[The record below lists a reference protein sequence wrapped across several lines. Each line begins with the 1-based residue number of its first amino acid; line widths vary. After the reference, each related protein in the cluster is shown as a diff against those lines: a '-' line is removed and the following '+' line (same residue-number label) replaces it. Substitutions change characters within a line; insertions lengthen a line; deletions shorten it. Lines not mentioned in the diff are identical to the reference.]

1 MPIGNS
7 SIEPKDRPVIIV
19 GSKESLHQL
28 ALKLGTKNLAIS
40 IINPLRPFFDFKH
53 HSILFNIIQ
62 GITASNSEEQ
72 LLSMLGVL
80 EKVLDIKYKI
90 YWYDYPDAVR
100 LFTFDVGHTPREC
113 EILLQHP
120 INQDRYIVAPTYSH
134 RISREKEAAFRQL
147 AAALGAKEL
156 RLISAEI
163 KEKRGFLSSAIS
175 FQQAAAQVGISVD
188 FDQSGNLVKKVY
200 SRFGKP
206 DFPPNIPTDLQCWV
220 DSDPDLKTMAY
231 GRVNANLEYDRV
243 SLEFRESMGIG
254 GEIAA
259 KVWSRGLDLDGKY
272 EQIFHSVWQYE
283 IEYWSK

>member
-1 MPIGNS
+1 MPIGSS

-19 GSKESLHQL
+19 GSKEGIQQL
-28 ALKLGTKNLAIS
+28 AWKLGTKSIAIS
-40 IINPLRPFFDFKH
+40 TINPLRPFFNFKD
-53 HSILFNIIQ
+53 HSIFLDVIK

-80 EKVLDIKYKI
+80 EKVLDIKHKI
-90 YWYDYPDAVR
+90 YWYDYSDAVR
-100 LFTFDVGHTPREC
+100 FFTFDIGHTPREC

-120 INQDRYIVAPTYSH
+120 INQDRYVIASTYSR

-156 RLISAEI
+156 RLVNAEI
-163 KEKRGFLSSAIS
+163 KEKRGFLGSSIS
-175 FQQAAAQVGISVD
+175 FQQAAAQVGVSAD

-206 DFPPNIPTDLQCWV
+206 NFLPSIPIDLQCWV
-220 DSDPDLKTMAY
+220 DSDPDLQTMAY
-231 GRVNANLEYDRV
+231 GRIKANLEYDRV
-243 SLEFRESMGIG
+243 NLEFRETMGIG

-259 KVWSRGLDLDGKY
+259 KVGSRGFDFAGKY
-272 EQIFHSVWQYE
+272 EQVFHSVWQYE
-283 IEYWSK
+283 IEY